1 MKTPADID
9 AIGARHICAD
19 CVRESYLHYYIN
31 THGVAN
37 TCHYCKASVNC
48 ITVAELSDRVDVAFE
63 QHFYRTSE
71 DPDAYQSMML
81 ADKESTYDWERDG
94 VPVSDAIMEAARV
107 DDAVAD
113 DIVEILAY
121 RHYDFEDAK
130 MSLESPFEVDSH
142 YEEKGPDGARW
153 HQKWRNFESSMK
165 TEARYFSRTA
175 STVLQSVFAGIER
188 MKSRDGRPLVI
199 DAGPDTAL
207 TELYRARTFQADE
220 PLLDALKR
228 PDLHLGPPPS
238 NYAAAGRMNARGISV
253 FYGAN
258 DPLVALAEVRPPVG
272 SRVAV
277 ARFEIARPIRLLDLT
292 ALGAVTNRGSLFDP
306 DFADLVERSTFLQSL
321 SRRITIPVMP
331 DDEAFE
337 YLPTQAIAD
346 FLATENETSID
357 GIVYPS
363 VQAATG
369 KLNVVLFHKAARVQ
383 QLAIPPGT
391 EINGWLGHSGED
403 GWEVD
408 YSVSE
413 QVPPDNQK
421 KEPLP
426 TDFDPFFGDLRV
438 AMIDDDSGREV
449 TLRVDPESLRVH
461 SVQAVSFSTNDESVS
476 RRRWEKQ
483 DPEPF

>member
-9 AIGARHICAD
+9 EIGARDICAD
-19 CVRESYLHYYIN
+19 CVRESFLDNYIQ
-31 THGVAN
+31 THGVLN
-37 TCHYCKASVNC
+37 SCHYCQGSANC
-48 ITVAELSDRVDVAFE
+48 ITMAELSDRVDVAFE

-94 VPVSDAIMEAARV
+94 LPVTEAIMEAAHI
-107 DDAVAD
+107 AEAAAD
-113 DIVEILAY
+113 DIVEILSD
-121 RHYDFEDAK
+121 RHYDHEDAK
-130 MSLESPFEVDSH
+130 MSLESPFDVDSH

-153 HQKWRNFESSMK
+153 HQEWRDFEASMK

-175 STVLQSVFAGIER
+175 SSVLQSVFAGIDR
-188 MKSRDGRPLVI
+188 MRSCDGRPLVI
-199 DAGPDTAL
+199 DAGPN
-207 TELYRARTFQADE
+207 TELADLYRARTFQADE
-220 PLLDALKR
+220 PLLEALKR
-228 PDLHLGPPPS
+228 PDLQLGPPPS

-277 ARFEIARPIRLLDLT
+277 VRFNITRPIRLLDLT
-292 ALGAVTNRGSLFDP
+292 ALGAVTNKGSLFDP

-346 FLATENETSID
+346 FLATENETPID

-363 VQAATG
+363 VQAVAG

-383 QLAIPPGT
+383 QLELPPGT
-391 EINGWLGHSGED
+391 EIGGWLGHNGED
-403 GWEVD
+403 GWEIE

-413 QVPPDNQK
+413 QVPPQASQK
-421 KEPLP
+421 VSLP
-426 TDFDPFFGDLRV
+426 AEFGNFFGDLHE
-438 AMIDDDSGREV
+438 ASTDDNSGRDI
-449 TLRVDPESLRVH
+449 TLRVDPESLWVH
-461 SVQAVSFSTNDESVS
+461 SVHAVSFSTSDDAVS
-476 RRRWEKQ
+476 RHRWEKQ